1 MKKRVGIILH
11 NDLSI
16 DGRVLNELSILS
28 SEYDIRVLCTGTK
41 PAKSKAVKNYH
52 IEYLSGIS
60 IPYKF
65 RFVSNTTNS
74 LFERYWIKKITTFID
89 KHELDLIHAHDLYM
103 LTPSLKASESKNIP
117 VIIDLH
123 ENYPEA
129 FRTYS
134 WTRKFPFNLFVR
146 YEFWD
151 ELERKFLEKT
161 AGIVVLS
168 SNFREDLLKRYKT
181 LSREKFAI
189 YPNVPD
195 LGFFKNQTL
204 ASQKSDD
211 VFRLFYLGVV
221 GHSRGLHIA
230 SEAVKLLREKDY
242 AVELH
247 IAGKVHKNDRA
258 YFDKEVLNEFVVHIP
273 WIDLEHLGDHLSKM
287 DIGISPIFK
296 NPQHES
302 GIANKVYQYML
313 FAKPILV
320 SDCAPQ
326 ADLAKKEQCGL
337 VHKDQEPTDFAEKV
351 EWLIQN
357 PEECKEMGTRGRAAI
372 LNEYN
377 TSIKGQELVRLY
389 KSVLND

>member
-1 MKKRVGIILH
+1 MKKRVGVILH

-28 SEYDIRVLCTGTK
+28 SEYDIRVLCTGAK
-41 PAKSKAVKNYH
+41 PAKPKAVTNYK
-52 IEYLSGIS
+52 IEYLSDGG

-65 RFVSNTTNS
+65 RFISNTTNS
-74 LFERYWIKKITTFID
+74 LFETFWIKQIAGFIE
-89 KHELDLIHAHDLYM
+89 KHDLDLIHAHDLYM
-103 LTPSLKASESKNIP
+103 LAPSLKASEAKNIP

-134 WTRKFPFNLFVR
+134 WTRKFPLNLFVR

-151 ELERKFLEKT
+151 ELERKYLGKA
-161 AGIVVLS
+161 AGLVVLS
-168 SNFREDLLKRYKT
+168 SNFQKDLQEKYNLNEK
-181 LSREKFAI
+181 KFAI

-195 LGFFKNQTL
+195 LDFYKDQKMT
-204 ASQKSDD
+204 SQKSDD

-221 GHSRGLHIA
+221 GYSRGLHIA
-230 SEAVKLLREKDY
+230 SEAVKILRQKGY
-242 AVELH
+242 NVELH
-247 IAGKVHKNDRA
+247 IAGKVHKNDKA
-258 YFDKEVLNEFVVHIP
+258 YFEKEVLNEFVVHIP

-313 FAKPILV
+313 FSKPILV

-326 ADLAKKEQCGL
+326 EDLAKKEQCGL
-337 VHKDQEPTDFAEKV
+337 VHKDQEPSDFAEKV
-351 EWLIQN
+351 EWFIN
-357 PEECKEMGTRGRAAI
+357 HPEKSKEMGKRGREAI
-372 LNEYN
+372 LDEYN
-377 TSIKGQELVRLY
+377 TTTKGRELVKLY
-389 KSVLND
+389 ESILSG